1 MLELALLLAVLS
13 PQAPTTEPTPD
24 AAQEEALPPEPSLP
38 RVVIETSS
46 GSITV
51 QLFPGDSPL
60 AVQNFLE
67 YVRSGHYE
75 GTIFHRVMPDFMIQ
89 GGGYDAEMNERETR
103 GPIKNEAR
111 NGLRNERGTL
121 AMARTRKAHSARA
134 QFYFNLKMNHR
145 LDFGIGGAG
154 YTVFGEVIEGM
165 EVVNLI
171 ARASTSALGDHGNV
185 PNEPIF
191 IVKTTEVVE
200 DESPAP
206 EPPKP

>member
-89 GGGYDAEMNERETR
+89 GGGYDAEMNEREPR

-111 NGLRNERGTL
+111 NGLRNERG
-121 AMARTRKAHSARA
+121 HVGHGPHA
-134 QFYFNLKMNHR
+134 QGPQRPRPVL
-145 LDFGIGGAG
+145 LQPQD
-154 YTVFGEVIEGM
+154 
-165 EVVNLI
+165 
-171 ARASTSALGDHGNV
+171 
-185 PNEPIF
+185 
-191 IVKTTEVVE
+191 
-200 DESPAP
+200 
-206 EPPKP
+206 EPPTRLRDRRGGLHRVR

>member
-13 PQAPTTEPTPD
+13 PQSPQADPTPD
-24 AAQEEALPPEPSLP
+24 SAQEALPPEPTLP
-38 RVVIETSS
+38 RVVIETTM

-51 QLFPGDSPL
+51 QLFPEDSPL
-60 AVQNFLE
+60 AVENFLA

-75 GTIFHRVMPDFMIQ
+75 GTLFHRVIPDFMIQ
-89 GGGYDAEMNERETR
+89 GGGYDAEMKERETR

-111 NGLRNERGTL
+111 NGLRNERGTV

-165 EVVNLI
+165 EVVDMI
-171 ARASTSALGDHGNV
+171 SRASTSALGDHGNV
-185 PNEPIF
+185 PNDPIF

-200 DESPAP
+200 AEQEP
-206 EPPKP
+206 EAPKP

>member
-13 PQAPTTEPTPD
+13 PQSPQADPTPD
-24 AAQEEALPPEPSLP
+24 SAQEALPPEPTLP
-38 RVVIETSS
+38 RVVIETTM

-51 QLFPGDSPL
+51 QLFPEDSPL
-60 AVQNFLE
+60 AVENFLA

-75 GTIFHRVMPDFMIQ
+75 GTLFHRVIPDFMIQ
-89 GGGYDAEMNERETR
+89 GGGYDAEMKERETR

-134 QFYFNLKMNHR
+134 QFYVNLKMNHR

-165 EVVNLI
+165 AVVDQI
-171 ARASTSALGDHGNV
+171 SRASTSALGEHGNA
-185 PNEPIF
+185 PNDPIF

-200 DESPAP
+200 EAEPEP